1 MTIYDYVAGTNPSE
15 ATRIINSFGYSV
27 SDNRDMGAN
36 LRYLVANEGEPALK
50 AVLGAHPDKNV
61 LLEVFSTPS
70 VEPQGSCNCKGK
82 GCSCRRDDYA
92 NASGSE
98 GGITQASMS
107 AHQTNVF
114 LFAAA
119 LILAVA
125 IITKK

>member
-1 MTIYDYVAGTNPSE
+1 MYY
-15 ATRIINSFGYSV
+15 
-27 SDNRDMGAN
+27 
-36 LRYLVANEGEPALK
+36 
-50 AVLGAHPDKNV
+50 DKNV

>member
-1 MTIYDYVAGTNPSE
+1 MTIYDYIANSNPS
-15 ATRIINSFGYSV
+15 ASSRIINSFGYSV
-27 SDNRDMGAN
+27 SDPSDMSSN
-36 LRYLVANEGEPALK
+36 LRYLVTQEGEPALK
-50 AVLGAHPDKNV
+50 AILDAHPDKDIII
-61 LLEVFSTPS
+61 ETFGTPKM
-70 VEPQGSCNCKGK
+70 EPQTSCNCKGRN
-82 GCSCRRDDYA
+82 CSCGRGDFA

-98 GGITQASMS
+98 NGITQASMS